1 MGTKVSKKFNIFQY
15 TDYRSL
21 LKDYYTYQKKMSK
34 SFSFR
39 FFASKAG
46 VSQSMFKDIIS
57 GRRRLSLAV
66 MQKYVIAMNLTP
78 KEAEYFSA
86 VVQFVNCKSNDEK
99 NLHFTRMLHLRGNC
113 EVKILDESCY
123 EFFRNW
129 YHSAI
134 RELVT
139 LPEFKED
146 YEWIAKKC
154 VPGITATQARK
165 SIETMLR
172 MGILHRDLNGKLHPA
187 DPMISSEY
195 EMKSMV
201 LRNFHSEML
210 TLAKEAL
217 ERFDPAQREISSLT
231 LGVSQKCYER
241 IKERIRSFKEEL
253 MNIVIE
259 DIDVSEMVCQCNFQ
273 LFPLT
278 NNLNNNEE
286 AQ

>member
-1 MGTKVSKKFNIFQY
+1 MGTKAFKKFNIFQY

-21 LKDYYTYQKKMSK
+21 LKDYYLYQKKATK

-39 FFASKAG
+39 FFASKAS
-46 VSQSMFKDIIS
+46 VSQSMFKDIIA
-57 GRRRLSLAV
+57 GRRRLNLSV
-66 MQKYVIAMNLTP
+66 MQKYAVAMNLTP
-78 KEAEYFSA
+78 KETEYFSA
-86 VVQFVNCKSNDEK
+86 VVQFVNCKSNNDK
-99 NLHFTRMLHLRGNC
+99 NFHFTRMLRLRGNC
-113 EVKILDESCY
+113 EVKILDESSY
-123 EFFRNW
+123 EFFRSW

-146 YEWIAKKC
+146 YDWIAKKC
-154 VPGITATQARK
+154 VPGITAPQARK

-172 MGILHRDLNGKLHPA
+172 MGILDRDIDGKLHPA

-195 EMKSMV
+195 EIKSLV
-201 LRNFHSEML
+201 LRNFHAEML

-253 MNIVIE
+253 MNMVIE
-259 DIDVSEMVCQCNFQ
+259 DTDVSEMVCQCNFQ

-278 NNLNNNEE
+278 INSNKNAG